1 MKKDVMIFIKGTQE
15 VDGEKDTIELMTKGR
30 YYKRRDVLY
39 LSYDEMDEED
49 TEPTMKTLLKIE
61 GNDSS
66 WYELKTFLQQR
77 HLRWLD
83 NLILTRHSPQL
94 DGKCYGYHLFVDNQ
108 NIIYTGPPW

>member
-39 LSYDEMDEED
+39 LSYEEMDEED

-61 GNDSS
+61 G
-66 WYELKTFLQQR
+66 
-77 HLRWLD
+77 D
-83 NLILTRHSPQL
+83 NRVTMTIS
-94 DGKCYGYHLFVDNQ
+94 
-108 NIIYTGPPW
+108 

>member
-49 TEPTMKTLLKIE
+49 TEPTLLSPSILRRVFMV
-61 GNDSS
+61 GSVSS
-66 WYELKTFLQQR
+66 SS
-77 HLRWLD
+77 
-83 NLILTRHSPQL
+83 ISS
-94 DGKCYGYHLFVDNQ
+94 
-108 NIIYTGPPW
+108 